1 MARKKLT
8 KADIEAQ
15 FSPTKAFTGPRD
27 WSMPASQGEL
37 SQYNPS
43 LGERAAG
50 VLNDLFY
57 GGGKMAYSPAA
68 RFETPVNW
76 SPFGLSFGSGQII
89 GENLNKGDIRG
100 ATQEFAMATVPGA
113 AKGAKKLTDKV
124 MREISTRLPTAV
136 KASEN
141 PFDDML
147 LADWK
152 AFEKSKIAAPN
163 SELATKIPGLKVESN
178 DWRDHANAYMDH
190 ATDNLNFLYD
200 LPSEEVRNR
209 MGLWYDGANRI
220 AGDLGNKYGVPIQS
234 SAGAAAALSPQKDWF
249 QNASLAERVGDVM
262 FQYGNVPMTMDM
274 INRLPANL
282 RSPKFEDLI
291 VGMAGKKLDDLGDPL
306 ERALWVRM
314 FDEANFDRGYRSVLP
329 EGDFGDF
336 VRNANGNEA
345 RVAWGSLPEIAK
357 AMGAYSSDGDVRLI
371 SKLMGEKH
379 KVRSFDNNIVAPNSE
394 LGHVTADTHAVAAN
408 QMRPLSGNTPEVAQN
423 FGNALDKKF
432 WPDEGFKAAKSSSTD
447 GLSGTYVLNAEP
459 YRRVGAQRGVLP
471 RKVQSIAWEVGRSV
485 FPDTF
490 KTKANMKLVDNLWK
504 LVEGGAISADDAR
517 RKIIQLSGGFK
528 VPDWF
533 SQSPVARGSGPM
545 TYKGLA
551 QGVRLPR

>member
-1 MARKKLT
+1 MAKKLT
-8 KADIEAQ
+8 KEDILAQ

-178 DWRDHANAYMDH
+178 DWRDHANAYMGH

-262 FQYGNVPMTMDM
+262 FQYGDVPMTMDM

-291 VGMAGKKLDDLGDPL
+291 VGMAGKKLDDLGDPQ

-379 KVRSFDNNIVAPNSE
+379 KVRSFDNNIVEPNSE